1 MFYGR
6 QFALRS
12 GLAVVFVDDDS
23 SRLIGSV
30 ANRAGALV
38 FCINMLVQRLAH
50 VALAL
55 SLGFVLPHRLAV
67 HSFVTGC
74 IYVAPNW
81 LWVGAFTVVTPLSA
95 SFCLQTSARQWCSP
109 LYSSTRAACTRSS
122 SVSHTPKK
130 RMQFATLQLLSC
142 KMVPCRLVRINNT
155 LIISQIT
162 HCTKPTFSHML
173 SLCASIPII
182 FMHFLP
188 SFAP

>member
-55 SLGFVLPHRLAV
+55 SLSIYIIDYFRKNFLFVSDNPLFLCG
-67 HSFVTGC
+67 HSADEVLRQP
-74 IYVAPNW
+74 IAPMEAD
-81 LWVGAFTVVTPLSA
+81 G
-95 SFCLQTSARQWCSP
+95 
-109 LYSSTRAACTRSS
+109 
-122 SVSHTPKK
+122 
-130 RMQFATLQLLSC
+130 MSC
-142 KMVPCRLVRINNT
+142 VYQM
-155 LIISQIT
+155 
-162 HCTKPTFSHML
+162 
-173 SLCASIPII
+173 
-182 FMHFLP
+182 
-188 SFAP
+188 